1 MEKYT
6 CCLCNKE
13 FEGFGNNPYPLSEE
27 GRCCDMCNMQVV
39 AARINQ
45 LNKQKPLIEDED
57 FLKNLEK
64 RLDNAEESEILS
76 LITMILQA
84 YTKKYNKSLSDAI
97 TLIRK
102 GYKKFLELLEE
113 E

>member
-6 CCLCNKE
+6 CCLCGKE

-27 GRCCDMCNMQVV
+27 GRCCNICNNEVIC
-39 AARINQ
+39 ARLRAISPQQ
-45 LNKQKPLIEDED
+45 LVEDED
-57 FLKNLEK
+57 FTENLRQ

-76 LITMILQA
+76 VLVMILQF
-84 YTKKYNKSLSDAI
+84 YTEKYNKSLNDTI
-97 TLIRK
+97 TLVRK

-113 E
+113 A